1 MGHTLAKIA
10 EALNAQAVGDTSLTI
25 QGAAEPAMAGPD
37 QLAMALDP
45 KFAADLPKGSARA
58 ALLSADAPW
67 QEYGLKG
74 AVLVARARYA
84 MSGLTKLLDPG
95 PEIAPGI
102 HPTAIIDASAEIGD
116 GAAVGPYVVIGR
128 GVRIGARARIASHVS
143 VAEMA
148 QLGADVL
155 LYAGVRIGAYARIGD
170 RFTAHHNA
178 SIGADGFSF
187 VTPEKSAVEEVR
199 ETVGVRGEAQNQSWT
214 RIHSLGSVTI
224 GDDVEVGANACID
237 RGTIR
242 DTIVGRGCKLDNH
255 TQIGHNAQLGEDCLM
270 AGMSGVAGSSRL
282 GNRVVLGG
290 HVGVNDNI
298 TIGDDVIAGG
308 GSKIAS
314 NAPAG
319 RVLWGYPATKMDTQV
334 ETYKALRR
342 LPRLFD
348 QVAELKKAVSKLGKS
363 D

>member
-1 MGHTLAKIA
+1 MGYTLAEIA
-10 EALNAQAVGDTSLTI
+10 DALDAQAVGDTALRIS
-25 QGAAEPAMAGPD
+25 GASEPTTAGPD
-37 QLAMALDP
+37 QLAIALDP
-45 KFAADLPKGSARA
+45 QYAAMLSEGSARA
-58 ALLSADAPW
+58 ALLSGDAPW
-67 QEYGLKG
+67 KDYGLAG
-74 AVLVARARYA
+74 AVLVGRARYA
-84 MSGLTKLLDPG
+84 MSGLTQLLDPG
-95 PEIAPGI
+95 PELAKGI
-102 HPTAIIDASAEIGD
+102 HPTAIIDETAEIGD
-116 GAAVGPYVVIGR
+116 GAAIGPYVVIGR
-128 GVRIGARARIASHVS
+128 GVRIGARARIAAHVS

-148 QLGADVL
+148 RLGDDLL
-155 LYAGVRIGAYARIGD
+155 LYSGVRIGAYATIGD
-170 RFTAHHNA
+170 RFIAHHNA
-178 SIGADGFSF
+178 SIAADGFSF
-187 VTPEKSAVEEVR
+187 VTPEKSAVEEIR
-199 ETVGVRGEAQNQSWT
+199 ETVGVRGEAKNQSWT

-242 DTIVGRGCKLDNH
+242 DTIVGRGTKLDNH
-255 TQIGHNAQLGEDCLM
+255 TQVGHNVVIGEDCLM
-270 AGMSGVAGSSRL
+270 AGMSGVAGSSVL

-298 TIGDDVIAGG
+298 VIGDDVIAGG

-342 LPRLFD
+342 LPRLFE
-348 QVAELKKAVSKLGKS
+348 QVSELKKAVSKLSKS